1 LYSIEYLICYQK
13 IKESFS
19 FVFSFAGHVC
29 DYFTEASI
37 PHTFRYIMGPL
48 SMPFK
53 LDFKARTFA
62 GLRIALAERNATE
75 SMFAEIS
82 K

>member
-1 LYSIEYLICYQK
+1 MYSIVYLICYEK

-19 FVFSFAGHVC
+19 FVFTFAGHVC
-29 DYFTEASI
+29 EYFTKPSH
-37 PHTFRYIMGPL
+37 PHSFRYIMGPL

-62 GLRIALAERNATE
+62 GLMIALAERNATE